1 MSSVLSMASVNKI
14 KELAEAREYGV
25 AVEILDTQDL
35 TKSLNPQFLRIC
47 GEIYSENGRYDDAR
61 RILLRAHKMAPE
73 ANRIIFSIIELY
85 LKLGY
90 FSLADEYYHQYIFN
104 AGGIDINSDT
114 KNKENQ
120 STDTAHEIPQGS
132 DINTINYIMN
142 KARGSSYKEL
152 YDMLFPYY
160 RDNIDEVWT
169 YELFLLCSLL
179 EYKDTADAIAAD
191 YIATYKLEGF
201 SGNIKEIQSG
211 KKKPEEFFNI
221 YSETVKEDDNP
232 ELEELRAE
240 ERAQL
245 EKDYYRMNPKEPEI
259 MIMVDDNDE
268 DIPKSVIK
276 KQMKKSKKK
285 GNEVSEEG
293 LEDVQDVQ
301 GESTDDK
308 LKSGLKSIIKKAF
321 KKKNKEEIDELTNE
335 DEQAVGEEQPVPEE
349 NELIPEETDNTG
361 ESEVAEEAVNADE
374 TEIIDSNKSEE
385 FEESEEQ
392 EEYNT
397 DGDIGGLEETDNTND
412 IETEDSDGSKESG
425 TDNADS
431 VEGNEDMRED
441 MQEIKLDLAVDD
453 IVSYEFDDGF
463 AAETDNIEELQGE
476 FDDYYSNPFDKI
488 NAYKIIEDEKKKSEL
503 ELSGKRAEDIAMKME
518 IDNAEETGFEI
529 QQKEESDSDEVRE
542 ETEAVAETESEVE
555 EETEAEPEIEAE
567 AEIEAE
573 PEIETEA
580 ETETEPEIEAETE
593 TETEPEV
600 EAEAETEAEPE
611 IEAEAEIEAEPEVEA
626 EAETEAE
633 PEVETEAET
642 QERTEFR
649 SKIEFPEFS
658 SPLFPDLN
666 KEIGNVV
673 NNFDDIMNKE
683 NDKLKEQLLK
693 EEQMQREAE
702 ELLAKLGL

>member
-301 GESTDDK
+301 DVQGENTDDK

-335 DEQAVGEEQPVPEE
+335 DEQAAGEEQPVSEE
-349 NELIPEETDNTG
+349 NELIPEETDDTV
-361 ESEVAEEAVNADE
+361 ESEVIEEAVNDDE
-374 TEIIDSNKSEE
+374 TEIVDSNKSEE
-385 FEESEEQ
+385 FEESGEQ

-397 DGDIGGLEETDNTND
+397 DGDIGGLEETDNTKD

-555 EETEAEPEIEAE
+555 EKTEAEPEIEAE
-567 AEIEAE
+567 AE
-573 PEIETEA
+573 
-580 ETETEPEIEAETE
+580 
-593 TETEPEV
+593 V
-600 EAEAETEAEPE
+600 
-611 IEAEAEIEAEPEVEA
+611 EIEAEPEVEA
-626 EAETEAE
+626 EAEAEAEPEVEAEAEAEAELEVEAEE